1 MKENDLCQ
9 RLFDFA
15 VDTITFLKS
24 MKNNS
29 GNGVVKMQLTKA
41 ATSSGANYEEAQGAS
56 SKADF
61 INKVRISL
69 KEMREANYWLR
80 ILQKIEGK
88 RPARLIMLIAE
99 SNELKNILGSI
110 CKKANENKV

>member
-1 MKENDLCQ
+1 MRN
-9 RLFDFA
+9 
-15 VDTITFLKS
+15 T
-24 MKNNS
+24 S
-29 GNGVVKMQLTKA
+29 GNGVIKMQLTKS

-80 ILQKIEGK
+80 ILEKVESK
-88 RPARLIMLIAE
+88 RPTRLVLLVNE
-99 SNELKNILGSI
+99 SSELKNILGAI
-110 CKKANENKV
+110 LRKADENRK